1 MSNRGQVYNYSAILR
16 ERVEG
21 LIALFGELQTLRR
34 RLRAANAR
42 RIGRARRIPKAARR
56 RRVLRRP

>member
-16 ERVEG
+16 QRVEG
-21 LIALFGELQTLRR
+21 LIALFGELQALRR

-42 RIGRARRIPKAARR
+42 RIGRRIQKAARR
-56 RRVLRRP
+56 RRVVRR